1 VERIIDGEGGTPT
14 QIARSRRATF
24 EIRPDFA
31 CQQSAYDPEARI
43 AHAETQCACILL
55 ILNDLLWRRGWE
67 SDCVHPLKAKSLAE
81 FDFIHIR

>member
-1 VERIIDGEGGTPT
+1 MERVERPPRSHDRD
-14 QIARSRRATF
+14 ARPSKSGRISRVSSQRTT
-24 EIRPDFA
+24 
-31 CQQSAYDPEARI
+31 PEARI